1 MDELDNL
8 NIFFYVAK
16 LSSFRLAA
24 ETLGIP
30 SSKVSR
36 RITQI
41 ENSLGVALFKRT
53 TRSVQLTKAGSIYFD
68 RCQQIIELSALA
80 KEEVLKERSAISG
93 LISISAPVD
102 FTIYYVA
109 DVIADFMSRYPEIH
123 FNIDMSPRQTNLTTE
138 RFDLALR
145 MNSMG
150 APSYVS
156 RELISIPANLYA
168 SPQYLEAK
176 GNPKNPDDLMR
187 HQCLRVLDMPWTL
200 SSKASGETQVVN
212 VNGPS
217 IVNNIGFL
225 KALAVAGKGIFFT
238 SERIVESEIRSGK
251 LKLVMADWEMAPMK
265 VYILSPSKIS
275 TSRVR
280 IFYDF
285 LRENIKLIKP

>member
-1 MDELDNL
+1 LDELDNL

-102 FTIYYVA
+102 FAIYYVA